1 MSTLEEI
8 DAKLEAIRKDP
19 KYIALKNKQRKTPQD
34 MEKFN
39 AFLRQMGRLDAQRKE
54 CVAENKRNNVD
65 ATTYIT
71 AKPVW
76 RNQPVA
82 VAKKNQ
88 DAGKVAQN
96 WVPENAVPLAEAHPE
111 ALKLTTFSTKNVSE
125 PEPTPVPSTGRLMVH
140 KLFRRKVVRTP
151 NELKKMQERSANLK
165 TPKGA
170 PQHPRSKATHRID
183 EEPVVNIKPT
193 TRRTA
198 PPTVGQVDDQEEQE
212 EQEEQEVDVNSNDE
226 VENVSEEN
234 HDNVYEGELIDD
246 LDDELNN

>member
-8 DAKLEAIRKDP
+8 DAKLEAIRKNP
-19 KYIALKNKQRKTPQD
+19 KYIGLKNKQRKTPQD

-39 AFLRQMGRLDAQRKE
+39 AFIRQMGRLDAQRKE
-54 CVAENKRNNVD
+54 CIAKNKRNNVD
-65 ATTYIT
+65 PTTYIT
-71 AKPVW
+71 SKPVW

-88 DAGKVAQN
+88 DAGKVSQN
-96 WVPENAVPLAEAHPE
+96 WVPDNAVPLAEAHPE
-111 ALKLTTFSTKNVSE
+111 ALKLTAFSNKNASEPE

-151 NELKKMQERSANLK
+151 NEMKKMQERAANLK

-170 PQHPRSKATHRID
+170 PEHPRSKATHRID
-183 EEPVVNIKPT
+183 EEPVVDIKPT

-198 PPTVGQVDDQEEQE
+198 PPTVAQ
-212 EQEEQEVDVNSNDE
+212 NDE
-226 VENVSEEN
+226 QDKQNDEQDKQNVDGVNDVSEEN
-234 HDNVYEGELIDD
+234 RDNMFEGELIDD
-246 LDDELNN
+246 LDEELNN